1 MDKKIFELLNE
12 IDNQVAQYEDIKDTK
27 KEDIQEVKK
36 HKNKF
41 LRPIFTISAAA
52 CLTLFA
58 LGFLPQTRKVVYAK
72 VEEISFELSKLL
84 DLNKDI
90 SSYTDIVNKSI
101 TKDGV
106 TINIKEIMVD
116 EETLTVEYKIVSD
129 KEIDENKPLSFPF
142 DLFINNEEIPI
153 SSTGEVKYIDAHTEL
168 EIHTIYVPNIKTS
181 NKLYI
186 EFAFSKWVAKNK
198 TEEFGRINFTTTKKE
213 LSHLIKNVE
222 INKSFT
228 LPDNTVVTLKK
239 FTNSGVS
246 NRIYMTATR
255 DLLELPSYELAL
267 TGKDN
272 LGNNLYFELDFF
284 YDTKGF
290 FSFTGYTEEV
300 GSDIFMYKDIDSY
313 FYLNNLIDENTS
325 SITLQLHAFSTED
338 YSKDLSIGEPFT
350 INLK

>member
-12 IDNQVAQYEDIKDTK
+12 IDNQVAQYEDVQDTK
-27 KEDIQEVKK
+27 KEDIQKIKK

-41 LRPIFTISAAA
+41 LRPIFTISTAA

-84 DLNKDI
+84 GLNKDI

-129 KEIDENKPLSFPF
+129 KELTEEQDLVF
-142 DLFINNEEIPI
+142 DMNILVNNEELPI
-153 SSTGEVKYIDAHTEL
+153 SSGGIITPVDTHTE
-168 EIHTIYVPNIKTS
+168 IGVNTIYIPNLETS
-181 NKLYI
+181 NKLNV
-186 EFAFSKWVAKNK
+186 EFIFSKWIAKNK
-198 TEEFGRINFTTTKKE
+198 TEEFGRINFTTTKKD
-213 LSHLIKNVE
+213 LSHLTKNIE

-239 FTNSGVS
+239 FTDSGVS
-246 NRIYMTATR
+246 NRIYITATR
-255 DLLELPSYELAL
+255 DLWELPSYDLTL

-272 LGNNLYFELDFF
+272 LGNDLDFRLNFFHDNKGFLSLYGYSGETDSELFEVEDFNLY
-284 YDTKGF
+284 
-290 FSFTGYTEEV
+290 
-300 GSDIFMYKDIDSY
+300 SDS
-313 FYLNNLIDENTS
+313 NGLIDENTS

-338 YSKDLSIGEPFT
+338 YSKDLPIGEPFT